1 MYQGGG
7 AQDHI
12 RASTRDSGVMKP
24 CAVQP
29 NTFHA
34 EGWGSWSTM
43 RTKGA
48 IDWRANP
55 EGDQFFDG
63 QLFSLSDTLM

>member
-1 MYQGGG
+1 
-7 AQDHI
+7 
-12 RASTRDSGVMKP
+12 MKP

-29 NTFHA
+29 NYFHA

-43 RTKGA
+43 RTQGA

-63 QLFSLSDTLM
+63 QLLFLSDTLM